1 MSKATMIETTGTII
15 ELNSSKRGIETT
27 GIEMIEEEM
36 IDLGEEIEGTQI
48 IMIEEEID
56 LKEDQKALSKF
67 NRREEH

>member
-15 ELNSSKRGIETT
+15 ELNSLKRGIETT

-56 LKEDQKALSKF
+56 PKEDQKALSKF

>member
-1 MSKATMIETTGTII
+1 MSEAAIIQTTESII
-15 ELNSSKRGIETT
+15 ELNSSRRGIETI

-48 IMIEEEID
+48 IMTEEGID

>member
-1 MSKATMIETTGTII
+1 MSEAAIIQTTETII
-15 ELNSSKRGIETT
+15 ELNSSRRGIETI

-48 IMIEEEID
+48 IMTEEGID

>member
-1 MSKATMIETTGTII
+1 MSKATTIETTGTII

-56 LKEDQKALSKF
+56 PKEDQKALSKF

>member
-1 MSKATMIETTGTII
+1 MSEAAIIQTTEAII
-15 ELNSSKRGIETT
+15 ELNSSRRGIETI

-48 IMIEEEID
+48 IMTEEEID
-56 LKEDQKALSKF
+56 LKEDQEALNKF

>member
-1 MSKATMIETTGTII
+1 MSKATTIETTGTII
-15 ELNSSKRGIETT
+15 ELNSLKRGIETT

-56 LKEDQKALSKF
+56 PKEDQKALSKF